1 MLNLSLMKA
10 DKTTVKEDELMELGE
25 SLQRFYEL
33 GYTNEKEALK
43 FSFLKGIAQGF
54 GIFIGGT
61 VVVAVVLWLLGSF
74 TELPLIGPASE
85 AIKRT
90 TGN

>member
-10 DKTTVKEDELMELGE
+10 DKTTVKEDELMELGK

-33 GYTNEKEALK
+33 GYVNKKEALK
-43 FSFLKGIAQGF
+43 FSFLKGISQGF
-54 GIFIGGT
+54 GIFMGGT
-61 VVVAVVLWLLGSF
+61 VVVAIVLWLLGSF

-85 AIKRT
+85 AIRRT